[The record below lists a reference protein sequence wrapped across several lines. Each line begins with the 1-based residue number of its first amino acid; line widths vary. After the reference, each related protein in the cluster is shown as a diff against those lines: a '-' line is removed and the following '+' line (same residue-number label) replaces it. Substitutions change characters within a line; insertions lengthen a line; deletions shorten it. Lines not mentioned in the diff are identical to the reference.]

1 MTPARRVS
9 ERGDAEVV
17 GLVLIA
23 PVVAAFV
30 LLVFWL
36 GRQVDTRTQ
45 VRQAADA
52 AAQAAARQRDPGHAT
67 LAARRAAS
75 VMLADNE
82 RCAGGPDVQVDLA
95 TFTPGAV
102 VTATV
107 RCRTAHSG
115 VELVTRADDVYTAT
129 ATAVID
135 TYRSAGAP

>member
-1 MTPARRVS
+1 MTPSRRR
-9 ERGDAEVV
+9 EQRGDAEVV

-52 AAQAAARQRDPGHAT
+52 AAQAAARQRDPTHAT
-67 LAARRAAS
+67 QAARQAAT

-82 RCAGGPDVQVDLA
+82 RCAGGPDVLVDLA
-95 TFTPGAV
+95 TFTPGGV

-115 VELVTRADDVYTAT
+115 VELVTQTDDVYTAT

-135 TYRSAGAP
+135 TYRSGGAP

>member
-1 MTPARRVS
+1 MTAGRRRS

-45 VRQAADA
+45 VRPAA
-52 AAQAAARQRDPGHAT
+52 AAARQRDPTHAT
-67 LAARRAAS
+67 QSARQAAT

-102 VTATV
+102 VTATI
-107 RCRTAHSG
+107 RCRTAHTG
-115 VELVTRADDVYTAT
+115 VELVTQTDETYTAT

>member
-1 MTPARRVS
+1 MNPARRRDQ
-9 ERGDAEVV
+9 RGDAEVV

-52 AAQAAARQRDPGHAT
+52 AAQAAARQRDPTHAT
-67 LAARRAAS
+67 QAARHAAT

-82 RCAGGPDVQVDLA
+82 RCAGGPDIQVDLA

-102 VTATV
+102 VTATI

-115 VELVTRADDVYTAT
+115 VELVTQTDETYTAT